1 MIHYSKL
8 SELVMNYAVNLAN
21 YSDGWVYPE
30 HILYGLLKVPGT
42 IAYNILTDMGLSA
55 ADIEKQF
62 PRNIT
67 NHPAIRTIN
76 RVEKILQRAAYIAES
91 NNNPLIEPEHIL
103 YALIILGESN
113 AFTMMASK
121 GRNLS
126 EILNQLELLF
136 KTGKPP
142 IQKPS
147 KPPRDPATGKLDMDA
162 LKRHILDQI
171 DDMQDQQ
178 DEADDVHIEIEL
190 DSEDDLPEEISI
202 DLSAL
207 LNEIDEEEEE
217 NPGDNPFSRRRSKM
231 RPSEKAS
238 DSEDDRF
245 KNLRPYGIDLVELAK
260 KGKLDPVI
268 GRDKEIEQVIEV
280 LSRRTKN
287 NPCIIGDPGVGKTAI
302 VNGLANAIAAD
313 KVPDGLRNKHIFSL
327 DVTSMLAGTRYRG
340 DFEER
345 LKKAI
350 DEITKDGDTILF
362 IDEIHMIMKAGDT
375 SDGAMSMAN
384 TIKPILARGEMQTI
398 GATTIAE
405 YRKHIE
411 KDQALERRFQPLL
424 VAQPSVYDT
433 IEILK
438 GIKEK
443 YEQYHGVTITDEAIE
458 SAAYLS
464 DRYITDRFLPD
475 KAIDLIDTAA
485 AKKKMFTFA
494 LPKEIRDLEEKI
506 KDLDVRVKE
515 AARHEMFGEADAL
528 SKERD
533 TLIEEKEKGLIK
545 WEEEKKAI
553 QLTIGEE
560 EIAALVSQ
568 MTNIPVTK
576 ISQDEG
582 QKVADLDK
590 VLKERVIGQDEAV
603 ESVARSIKRSRAGI
617 QNPNRPIG
625 SFILLGPTG
634 VGKTELSKALAQAL
648 FGDEN
653 SLIRIDMS
661 EYMEKQSV
669 TKLIGSDPGFVG
681 FEEGGQLTE
690 KVRRKPYSVV
700 LFDEI
705 EKAHPDVF
713 NILLQVLDD
722 GRLTDSHGRTVSF
735 KNTVVLMTSNIGAAE
750 INKTKL
756 GFGSASAEE
765 AYEDMKNRQMEAL
778 KKAMKPEF
786 INRIDDILIFHK
798 LSKEDAKKICVLM
811 LNALKKRMKEQNLN
825 IEFTDAA
832 IDCVVANGYSDE
844 YGARPLRRTIQRM
857 VEDVVSDMIL
867 RGLVDRRETIVVD
880 SDGTKLTFNK
890 K

>member
-1 MIHYSKL
+1 MVNYSKY
-8 SELVMNYAVNLAN
+8 SVLVMNNAVTLAQRT
-21 YSDGWVYPE
+21 SGWVYPE
-30 HILYGLLKVPGT
+30 NILYGLLKVPGT

-55 ADIEKQF
+55 ADIECQF
-62 PRNIT
+62 PRGT
-67 NHPAIRTIN
+67 GNHPAIHTIN
-76 RVEKILQRAAYIAES
+76 KVQKILQRAAYIADA
-91 NNNPLIEPEHIL
+91 NHNPFIEPEHIL
-103 YALIILGESN
+103 FAIIEQGGSN
-113 AFTMMASK
+113 AFSMMVAT
-121 GRNLS
+121 GRNLQ
-126 EILNQLELLF
+126 EILNKLDILF
-136 KTGKPP
+136 KTGRPP
-142 IQKPS
+142 IPPTKPA
-147 KPPRDPATGKLDMDA
+147 PPRDPYGKLDMDA
-162 LKRHILDQI
+162 LKRQILQQF
-171 DDMQDQQ
+171 DDTPQD
-178 DEADDVHIEIEL
+178 DEADDEPIEIEEEPEDNEDEIHIEIDL
-190 DSEDDLPEEISI
+190 EDILKDIESHVEDHPKDPRL
-202 DLSAL
+202 
-207 LNEIDEEEEE
+207 
-217 NPGDNPFSRRRSKM
+217 RRRFDRM
-231 RPSEKAS
+231 PPMDEA
-238 DSEDDRF
+238 SEDDRF
-245 KNLRPYGIDLVELAK
+245 KNLRPYGVDLVDLAK

-345 LKKAI
+345 LKKAM
-350 DEITKDGDTILF
+350 DEIKKSGDIILF

-384 TIKPILARGEMQTI
+384 TIKPVLARGEMQTI
-398 GATTIAE
+398 GATTITE

-411 KDQALERRFQPLL
+411 KDQALERRFQPLM
-424 VAQPSVYDT
+424 VSQPSVYDT

-438 GIKEK
+438 GIKDK
-443 YEQYHGVTITDEAIE
+443 YEQFHGVTITDEAIE

-464 DRYITDRFLPD
+464 DRYITERFLPD

-494 LPKEIRDLEEKI
+494 LPPEIRSLEEKI

-515 AARHEMFGEADAL
+515 AARHEMFSDADSL

-533 TLIEEKEKGLIK
+533 TLIEEKEKALIN
-545 WEEEKKAI
+545 WEEEKKSV
-553 QLTIGEE
+553 QLSIGED

-576 ISQDEG
+576 ITQDEG

-603 ESVARSIKRSRAGI
+603 EAVARSIKRSRAGI

-648 FGDEN
+648 FGEEN
-653 SLIRIDMS
+653 ALIRIDMS

-669 TKLIGSDPGFVG
+669 TKLIGSDPGYVG

-713 NILLQVLDD
+713 NILLQLLDD

-735 KNTVVLMTSNIGAAE
+735 KNTVVLMTSNIGASE
-750 INKTKL
+750 INKSRL
-756 GFGSASAEE
+756 GFGSASVEDD
-765 AYEDMKNRQMEAL
+765 YEDMKNRQMEAL
-778 KKAMKPEF
+778 KKAMKPEL

-798 LSKEDAKKICVLM
+798 LQKEDTKKICVLM
-811 LNALKKRMKEQNLN
+811 LNDLAKRMRDQNLN

-832 IDCVVANGYSDE
+832 IDCVVANGYNEE

-857 VEDVVSDMIL
+857 VEDVLSDMIL
-867 RGLVDRRETIVVD
+867 RGLVDRREIIVVD
-880 SDGTKLTFNK
+880 SDGTQLTFK
-890 K
+890 KKIK

>member
-1 MIHYSKL
+1 MVTYSKF
-8 SELVMNYAVNLAN
+8 SQIAIDYAVQFAN
-21 YSDGWVYPE
+21 VTGGYVYPE
-30 HILYGLLKVPGT
+30 NILYGLLRVQGT

-55 ADIEKQF
+55 SNIERQF
-62 PRNIT
+62 PRVIG
-67 NHPAIRTIN
+67 NHPHIQT
-76 RVEKILQRAAYIAES
+76 VYKTKKILGRAAAIADM
-91 NNNPLIEPEHIL
+91 NHNAYIEPEHIL
-103 YALIILGESN
+103 YAIIDIGENN
-113 AFTMMASK
+113 AFSMLVST
-121 GRNLS
+121 GYNLQ
-126 EILNQLELLF
+126 EVVNQLNVLF
-136 KTGKPP
+136 KTGRPP
-142 IQKPS
+142 MPPR
-147 KPPRDPATGKLDMDA
+147 PPRDNSGKLDLEA
-162 LKRHILDQI
+162 LKRQI
-171 DDMQDQQ
+171 FEQFVNPEQ
-178 DEADDVHIEIEL
+178 DEAEEDEEPIEIEDEQDDENSINIEISL
-190 DSEDDLPEEISI
+190 EDILKDMDNIKNEDKLRDDSILKRRKERLARMVKDSED
-202 DLSAL
+202 A
-207 LNEIDEEEEE
+207 
-217 NPGDNPFSRRRSKM
+217 
-231 RPSEKAS
+231 
-238 DSEDDRF
+238 DDRF
-245 KNLRPYGIDLVELAK
+245 KNLRPYGVDLVELAK

-268 GRDKEIEQVIEV
+268 GRDREIEQVIEV

-345 LKKAI
+345 LKKAME
-350 DEITKDGDTILF
+350 EIKKDGDTILF
-362 IDEIHMIMKAGDT
+362 IDEIHMIMKAGDS

-384 TIKPILARGEMQTI
+384 TIKPVLARGEMQTI

-411 KDQALERRFQPLL
+411 KDQALERRFQPLMIS
-424 VAQPSVYDT
+424 QPSVYDT

-438 GIKEK
+438 GIKDK
-443 YEQYHGVTITDEAIE
+443 YEAFHGVTITDAAIE

-464 DRYITDRFLPD
+464 DRYITERFLPD

-515 AARHEMFGEADAL
+515 AARHEMFSDADAL

-533 TLIEEKEKGLIK
+533 LLIEEKEKGIMK
-545 WEEEKKAI
+545 WEEEKKSI
-553 QLTIGEE
+553 QLTIGED

-576 ISQDEG
+576 ITQDEG

-590 VLKERVIGQDEAV
+590 VLKQRVIGQDEAV
-603 ESVARSIKRSRAGI
+603 EAVARSIKRSRAGI

-669 TKLIGSDPGFVG
+669 TKLIGSDPGYVG

-713 NILLQVLDD
+713 NILLQLLDD

-735 KNTVVLMTSNIGAAE
+735 KNTVVLMTSNIGASE
-750 INKTKL
+750 INKSRL
-756 GFGSASAEE
+756 GFGSASSEDE
-765 AYEDMKNRQMEAL
+765 YEDMKNRQMEAL
-778 KKAMKPEF
+778 KRAMKPEL

-798 LSKEDAKKICVLM
+798 LQKEDTKKICVLM
-811 LNALKKRMKEQNLN
+811 LNSLTKRMKEQNLN
-825 IEFTDAA
+825 IEFTEAA

-857 VEDVVSDMIL
+857 VEDVLSDMIL
-867 RGLVDRRETIVVD
+867 RGLVDRKEVIVVD

>member
-1 MIHYSKL
+1 
-8 SELVMNYAVNLAN
+8 MNHAVNLAQKSGG
-21 YSDGWVYPE
+21 YILPE
-30 HILYGLLKVPGT
+30 HVLYGILKVPGT
-42 IAYNILTDMGLSA
+42 IAYNILTDMGLLAS
-55 ADIEKQF
+55 D
-62 PRNIT
+62 
-67 NHPAIRTIN
+67 
-76 RVEKILQRAAYIAES
+76 VEKLFPKNGNCLKISTSNKVQRILDCAAFTAD
-91 NNNPLIEPEHIL
+91 NNHNPFIEPEHIL
-103 YALIILGESN
+103 YALISEGSSN
-113 AFTMMASK
+113 AFSMMVAT
-121 GRNLS
+121 GRNLQ
-126 EILNQLELLF
+126 EVLNKLLVLF
-136 KTGKPP
+136 KTGRPP
-142 IQKPS
+142 MPPTRPA
-147 KPPRDPATGKLDMDA
+147 PPRDASGKLDMDA
-162 LKRHILDQI
+162 LRKQIQQQI
-171 DDMQDQQ
+171 DEDNKKE
-178 DEADDVHIEIEL
+178 DEADDEPIEIE
-190 DSEDDLPEEISI
+190 EEPEEPEEEINIEI
-202 DLSAL
+202 DLEDILKDIESHV
-207 LNEIDEEEEE
+207 DKHSE
-217 NPGDNPFSRRRSKM
+217 NPFLRRRHDRM
-231 RPSEKAS
+231 PPSGEE
-238 DSEDDRF
+238 DGDDRF
-245 KNLRPYGIDLVELAK
+245 RKLSPYGVDLVDLAK

-345 LKKAI
+345 LKKAME
-350 DEITKDGDTILF
+350 EIKKSGDIILF
-362 IDEIHMIMKAGDT
+362 IDEIHMIMKAGDS

-384 TIKPILARGEMQTI
+384 TIKPVLARGEMQTI

-411 KDQALERRFQPLL
+411 KDQALERRFQPLM
-424 VAQPSVYDT
+424 VSQPSVYDT

-438 GIKEK
+438 GVKDR
-443 YEQYHGVTITDEAIE
+443 YEQFHGVTITDEAIE

-464 DRYITDRFLPD
+464 DRYITERFLPD

-494 LPKEIRDLEEKI
+494 LPPEIRELEEKI
-506 KDLDVRVKE
+506 KDLDVKVKE
-515 AARHEMFGEADAL
+515 AARHEMFSDADAL

-533 TLIEEKEKGLIK
+533 ALIEEKEKGLMK

-553 QLTIGEE
+553 KLSIGEE
-560 EIAALVSQ
+560 EIANLVSQ
-568 MTNIPVTK
+568 MTKIPVTK
-576 ISQDEG
+576 ITQDEG

-603 ESVARSIKRSRAGI
+603 EAVARSIKRSRAGI
-617 QNPNRPIG
+617 QNPSRPIG

-653 SLIRIDMS
+653 ALIRIDMS

-669 TKLIGSDPGFVG
+669 TKLIGSDPGYVG

-713 NILLQVLDD
+713 NILLQLLDD

-735 KNTVVLMTSNIGAAE
+735 KNTVVLMTSNIGASE
-750 INKTKL
+750 INRSRL
-756 GFGSASAEE
+756 GFGSASVED

-778 KKAMKPEF
+778 KKAMKPEL

-798 LSKEDAKKICVLM
+798 LQKEDTKKICVLM
-811 LNALKKRMKEQNLN
+811 LNALSKRMKEQNLN

-832 IDCVVANGYSDE
+832 VDCVVANGYNEE

-857 VEDVVSDMIL
+857 VEDVLSDMIL